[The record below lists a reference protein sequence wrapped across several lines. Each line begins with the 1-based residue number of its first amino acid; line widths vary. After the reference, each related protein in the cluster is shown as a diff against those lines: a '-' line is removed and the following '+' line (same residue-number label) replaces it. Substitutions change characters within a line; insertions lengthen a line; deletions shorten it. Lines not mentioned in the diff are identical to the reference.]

1 MRMVWHT
8 FRDMTERRRRERAV
22 SIARAAGAA
31 LARVLRGAGHFIR
44 RVWDK
49 AGQDDIFFLA
59 GGIAFNILVAAIP
72 FLLLLAAIFGFV
84 LQRAAEDPAQLVR
97 GYVESIL
104 PPSQTV
110 AEWTVRLVDDLVS
123 GRTRF
128 GILGLVLFIWS
139 STRLFGTLRSVL
151 REVFELEEERN
162 IFWGKVF
169 DLQMVLVGGTLFL
182 ANTGVT
188 LLLEG
193 AQNFGEEWLERQ
205 GWRVVMEVDTKIGA
219 QLLAFSFIFVMFYLI
234 YRYLPL
240 RRTPWRAALVGA
252 TFTSVAWELL
262 KGIFAWY
269 VAHVANYASTYGAL
283 ATLIILVFWI
293 YYSAVVFI
301 LGGEVAQVYD
311 LLRTRRRQRE
321 LLE

>member
-1 MRMVWHT
+1 MSV
-8 FRDMTERRRRERAV
+8 
-22 SIARAAGAA
+22 ARAAGGA
-31 LARVLRGAGHFIR
+31 LVRILRGAGGFTR

-59 GGIAFNILVAAIP
+59 GGIAFNVVVGAIP
-72 FLLLLAAIFGFV
+72 FLLILVAIFGFV
-84 LQRAAEDPAQLVR
+84 LQRAVEDPEQAVVE
-97 GYVESIL
+97 YVFNVL

-110 AEWTVRLVDDLVS
+110 RIMTERLVRDVVS

-128 GILGLVLFIWS
+128 GLLGLALFLWS

-151 REVFELEEERN
+151 REVFDLQEERG
-162 IFWGKVF
+162 IVAGKIF
-169 DLQMVLVGGTLFL
+169 DLQMVVVAGTLFL

-188 LLLEG
+188 IVLE
-193 AQNFGEEWLERQ
+193 AVHTFGVEWLGRRGLKPLPVAEQ
-205 GWRVVMEVDTKIGA
+205 AWA
-219 QLLAFSFIFVMFYLI
+219 QLLAFGFIFAMFFLI

-240 RRTPWRAALVGA
+240 RRVAWRTALVA
-252 TFTSVAWELL
+252 AAFTSVAWELL
-262 KGIFAWY
+262 KGAFAWY
-269 VAHVANYASTYGAL
+269 VSHVANYSTTYGAL
-283 ATLIILVFWI
+283 STLVILVFWI

-301 LGGEVAQVYD
+301 LGGEVGQVYD